1 MIDYTVPVTGPVDR
15 TPQVCPNCKASA
27 DLIAVVPDIQAGQTY
42 RVSACKCGK
51 VIWNRK
57 A

>member
-1 MIDYTVPVTGPVDR
+1 MVDYTLPATGPVDR
-15 TPQVCPNCKASA
+15 SPQVCPFCNAIL
-27 DLIAVVPDIQAGQTY
+27 DLSVVPDIQADQMY
-42 RVSACKCGK
+42 RVFACKCGK